1 MAYSAL
7 HSFSVFVSVAVKHLT
22 TSDEINYKAIS
33 VKYYERERESVC
45 VLIPQV
51 IRHENRTFSAPHY
64 TAMLACLALSY
75 VSTLHHNRVTVQ
87 KKIYIEHKM
96 RVLICC
102 TILL

>member
-33 VKYYERERESVC
+33 VKYYERETVC
-45 VLIPQV
+45 VLILQV

-75 VSTLHHNRVTVQ
+75 VFTLHHNRVTVQ
-87 KKIYIEHKM
+87 KKKKKLIYIY
-96 RVLICC
+96 
-102 TILL
+102 ILNIKCVF